1 MYDRFSSLQRE
12 FQYTDCVASTNAA
25 LRDVVLKTGRPWF
38 GVLCA
43 DRQTGGIGRQG
54 RSFFSPAGGIY
65 FSAVY
70 PFTGKEAHLP
80 FFSLLAGLQVCK
92 TLERFSSVPLQIK
105 WPNDLWLNGK
115 KVCGI
120 LAQTVFVENAPVAIL
135 GVGINAAL
143 PAEEIPAELKNI
155 MTSFFAEGVC
165 LPEKKE
171 IVKNIVAALDAE
183 VYQRQALCGDLSGYI
198 DEIGR
203 RNALLNK
210 RVTRVLP
217 RGTVGGVALGLSE
230 DGGLLIRTDA
240 GETEEITCGEVLP
253 ESAVTTGGEQN
264 PPSFR

>member
-1 MYDRFSSLQRE
+1 MFS
-12 FQYTDCVASTNAA
+12 
-25 LRDVVLKTGRPWF
+25 
-38 GVLCA
+38 VLCA
-43 DRQTGGIGRQG
+43 DRQTGGVGRQG

-92 TLERFSSVPLQIK
+92 TLERLSSLPLQIK

-120 LAQTVFVENAPVAIL
+120 LVQTVTVAKAPVAVL

-143 PAEEIPAELKNI
+143 PADEIPAQLKNI
-155 MTSFFAEGVC
+155 MTSFFAEGVV

-171 IVKNIVAALDAE
+171 IVQTIVAALDTE
-183 VYQRQALCGDLSGYI
+183 IYHRQALCGDLSEYI

-217 RGTVGGVALGLSE
+217 RGTVDGVVLGLSE
-230 DGGLLIRTDA
+230 NGGLLIQTDE
-240 GETEEITCGEVLP
+240 GEIGEITCGEVMP
-253 ESAVTTGGEQN
+253 ESAVTPDGARN
-264 PPSFR
+264 PPSLR

>member
-1 MYDRFSSLQRE
+1 MYGLFSSVQRE
-12 FQYTDCVASTNAA
+12 FQYTDCVVSTNAA
-25 LRDVVLKTGRPWF
+25 LRDAIQKTGRPFF

-43 DRQTGGIGRQG
+43 DRQTGGVGRQG

-92 TLERFSSVPLQIK
+92 TLERFSSLPLQIK

-120 LAQTVFVENAPVAIL
+120 LAQTVCVENAPVAIL
-135 GVGINAAL
+135 GVGINASL
-143 PAEEIPAELKNI
+143 PAEEIPADLKNI
-155 MTSFFAEGVC
+155 MTSFFAEGVR

-171 IVKNIVAALDAE
+171 IIENVVAALDAE
-183 VYQRQALCGDLSGYI
+183 IYQREALCGDLSDYI
-198 DEIGR
+198 AEIGR

-210 RVTRVLP
+210 RVTRILP
-217 RGTVGGVALGLSE
+217 RGTVSGVALGLSK
-230 DGGLLIRTDA
+230 DGGLLIQTDA
-240 GETEEITCGEVLP
+240 GEIEEITCGEVLP
-253 ESAVTTGGEQN
+253 EAAVTTDGGQN
-264 PPSFR
+264 PPAFR